1 MKSGGGLDEV
11 EIFLQ
16 IHGEHLIFDGNPLI
30 FTNLFI
36 SFEINF
42 YKKLTLL
49 IVMVEAVMINWIYVI
64 LLFILGFITYYR
76 KSLDLFGTAV
86 MIIMGVII
94 IFSAGANW
102 LLLIVLFL
110 VMSLLATKYSKKYK
124 MSLGEF
130 EGRRTSKNVI
140 SNGVVACFMAAFGGY
155 YLPFVGGFIGA
166 IATATADTLASEIGV
181 LDAHPRLITTFQKV
195 DPGTN
200 GAVSVLGT
208 AVGIVG
214 AAIIGIAAYLL
225 GIMPNPLLAIGVS
238 IISGTVGCFADSI
251 LGAVL
256 ENRHVLTNE
265 HVNLIATIVGAL
277 VGILLL

>member
-1 MKSGGGLDEV
+1 
-11 EIFLQ
+11 
-16 IHGEHLIFDGNPLI
+16 
-30 FTNLFI
+30 
-36 SFEINF
+36 
-42 YKKLTLL
+42 
-49 IVMVEAVMINWIYVI
+49 MVNWIYVI
-64 LLFILGFITYYR
+64 LLFILGFVTYYR
-76 KSLDLFGTAV
+76 KSLDVLGSVV
-86 MIIMGVII
+86 MIVMGIII

-110 VMSLLATKYSKKYK
+110 VMSLLATKFSKKYK
-124 MSLGEF
+124 QSLGEF

-166 IATATADTLASEIGV
+166 IATATSDTLASEIGV
-181 LDAHPRLITTFQKV
+181 LDPHPRLITTLQKV

-214 AAIIGIAAYLL
+214 AAVIGIAAYLL
-225 GIMPNPLLAIGVS
+225 GIMPNPLLAIGVA
-238 IISGTVGCFADSI
+238 IISGTVGCFMDSI
-251 LGAVL
+251 LGAVF
-256 ENRHVLTNE
+256 ENRHLITNE

-277 VGILLL
+277 AGILLL

>member
-1 MKSGGGLDEV
+1 
-11 EIFLQ
+11 
-16 IHGEHLIFDGNPLI
+16 
-30 FTNLFI
+30 
-36 SFEINF
+36 
-42 YKKLTLL
+42 
-49 IVMVEAVMINWIYVI
+49 MVEAVMINWVYVI

-76 KSLDLFGTAV
+76 KSLDLFASAV
-86 MIIMGVII
+86 MIIMGIII

-110 VMSLLATKYSKKYK
+110 VMSLLATKFSKKYK

-181 LDAHPRLITTFQKV
+181 LDQNPRLITTLQKV

-208 AVGIVG
+208 AVGIIG
-214 AAIIGIAAYLL
+214 AAIIGIAAYFL
-225 GIMPNPLLAIGVS
+225 GIMTNPLLAILVS
-238 IISGTVGCFADSI
+238 IISGTVGCFMDSI
-251 LGAVL
+251 LGAL
-256 ENRHVLTNE
+256 FENRHLITNE
-265 HVNLIATIVGAL
+265 HVNLLATIVGAL

>member
-1 MKSGGGLDEV
+1 
-11 EIFLQ
+11 
-16 IHGEHLIFDGNPLI
+16 
-30 FTNLFI
+30 
-36 SFEINF
+36 
-42 YKKLTLL
+42 
-49 IVMVEAVMINWIYVI
+49 MINWVYVI

-76 KSLDLFGTAV
+76 KSLDMFGSAV

-110 VMSLLATKYSKKYK
+110 VMSLWATKFSKKYK

-181 LDAHPRLITTFQKV
+181 LDQNPRLITTFQKV

-200 GAVSVLGT
+200 GAISVLGT

-214 AAIIGIAAYLL
+214 AGIIGIAAYLL
-225 GIMPNPLLAIGVS
+225 GIMPSPLMAIVVS
-238 IISGTVGCFADSI
+238 VISGTVGCFADSI
-251 LGAVL
+251 LGAL
-256 ENRHVLTNE
+256 FENRHIITNE
-265 HVNLIATIVGAL
+265 HVNLLATIVGAI
-277 VGILLL
+277 VGILML

>member
-1 MKSGGGLDEV
+1 
-11 EIFLQ
+11 
-16 IHGEHLIFDGNPLI
+16 
-30 FTNLFI
+30 
-36 SFEINF
+36 
-42 YKKLTLL
+42 
-49 IVMVEAVMINWIYVI
+49 MVNWVYVI
-64 LLFILGFITYYR
+64 LLFILGFVTYYR
-76 KSLDLFGTAV
+76 KSLDVLGSVV
-86 MIIMGVII
+86 MIVMGIII

-110 VMSLLATKYSKKYK
+110 VMSLLATKFSKKYK
-124 MSLGEF
+124 QSLGEF

-166 IATATADTLASEIGV
+166 IATATSDTLASEIGV
-181 LDAHPRLITTFQKV
+181 LDQHPRLITTFQKV

-208 AVGIVG
+208 TVGIVG

-225 GIMPNPLLAIGVS
+225 GIMSNPLLSIGVA
-238 IISGTVGCFADSI
+238 IISGTVGCFMDSL
-251 LGAVL
+251 LGAL
-256 ENRHVLTNE
+256 FENRHLITNE
-265 HVNLIATIVGAL
+265 HVNLFATIVGAI

>member
-1 MKSGGGLDEV
+1 
-11 EIFLQ
+11 
-16 IHGEHLIFDGNPLI
+16 
-30 FTNLFI
+30 
-36 SFEINF
+36 
-42 YKKLTLL
+42 
-49 IVMVEAVMINWIYVI
+49 MVEAIMINWVYVV

-76 KSLDLFGTAV
+76 KSLDLFGSAV
-86 MIIMGVII
+86 MIIMGIVI

-166 IATATADTLASEIGV
+166 IATATADTMASEIGV
-181 LDAHPRLITTFQKV
+181 LDQHPRLITTFQKV

-214 AAIIGIAAYLL
+214 AAIIGIASYLL
-225 GIMPNPLLAIGVS
+225 GIMHDSLIVVIVS

-256 ENRHVLTNE
+256 ENRHVINNE

-277 VGILLL
+277 VGIILM

>member
-1 MKSGGGLDEV
+1 
-11 EIFLQ
+11 
-16 IHGEHLIFDGNPLI
+16 
-30 FTNLFI
+30 
-36 SFEINF
+36 
-42 YKKLTLL
+42 
-49 IVMVEAVMINWIYVI
+49 MVNWIYVI
-64 LLFILGFITYYR
+64 LLFILGFVTYYR
-76 KSLDLFGTAV
+76 KSLDVLGSVV
-86 MIIMGVII
+86 MIVMGIII

-110 VMSLLATKYSKKYK
+110 IMSLLATKFSKKYK
-124 MSLGEF
+124 QSLGEF

-166 IATATADTLASEIGV
+166 IATATSDTLASEIGV
-181 LDAHPRLITTFQKV
+181 LDQHPRLITTFQKV

-214 AAIIGIAAYLL
+214 AAIIGIASYLL
-225 GIMPNPLLAIGVS
+225 GIMPNPLLAICVA
-238 IISGTVGCFADSI
+238 IISGTVGCFMDSV
-251 LGAVL
+251 LGAVF
-256 ENRHVLTNE
+256 ENRHLITNE

>member
-1 MKSGGGLDEV
+1 
-11 EIFLQ
+11 
-16 IHGEHLIFDGNPLI
+16 
-30 FTNLFI
+30 
-36 SFEINF
+36 
-42 YKKLTLL
+42 
-49 IVMVEAVMINWIYVI
+49 MVNWVYVI

-76 KSLDLFGTAV
+76 KSLDLFGSAV
-86 MIIMGVII
+86 MIIMGIVI
-94 IFSAGANW
+94 IFSAGVNW

-124 MSLGEF
+124 RSLGQF

-166 IATATADTLASEIGV
+166 IATATSDTLASEIGV
-181 LDAHPRLITTFQKV
+181 LDPHPRLITTLQKV

-208 AVGIVG
+208 AIGIVG
-214 AAIIGIAAYLL
+214 AAIIGVAAYLL
-225 GIMPNPLLAIGVS
+225 GIMPNPLLAIGVA
-238 IISGTVGCFADSI
+238 IISGTVGCFMDSI
-251 LGAVL
+251 LGAVF
-256 ENRHVLTNE
+256 ENRHLITNE

-277 VGILLL
+277 AGILLL

>member
-1 MKSGGGLDEV
+1 
-11 EIFLQ
+11 
-16 IHGEHLIFDGNPLI
+16 
-30 FTNLFI
+30 
-36 SFEINF
+36 
-42 YKKLTLL
+42 
-49 IVMVEAVMINWIYVI
+49 MINWVYVI
-64 LLFILGFITYYR
+64 LLFILGFITYRR
-76 KSLDLFGTAV
+76 KSLDLFGSAV
-86 MIIMGVII
+86 MVIMGIII

-102 LLLIVLFL
+102 LLLIILFL
-110 VMSLLATKYSKKYK
+110 VMSLVATKYSKKYK

-208 AVGIVG
+208 VSGMAG
-214 AAIIGIAAYLL
+214 AAIIGIAAYLF
-225 GIMPNPLLAIGVS
+225 GIIANPLGAILVS
-238 IISGTVGCFADSI
+238 IISGTIGCFMDSV
-251 LGAVL
+251 LGAL
-256 ENRHVLTNE
+256 FENNGFLTNE
-265 HVNLIATIVGAL
+265 HVNLIATIVGAI
-277 VGILLL
+277 VGILLI